1 MRRGAHKL
9 YRMPSLRP
17 VAWIA
22 LCLLLTSCAQKAP
35 SAKLK
40 PKQKTAEPR
49 PIPVASIDQPA
60 VDVPLDLRW
69 LLIGGGAD
77 PLSNQVSLAQDVQ
90 FAQSVL
96 GGRGLTL
103 FASGPS
109 AQLAVDARAQ
119 HASVLTLREHLAGL
133 FGVPGA
139 LVTRYEPARLAIDG
153 PATRDQVLSAIQA
166 ALVPGEGPLLVYATC
181 HGDRGTAPRENSLS
195 LWGGQSLQ
203 VAELAK
209 VLERE
214 ATRRSVRLVITSCY
228 GGGFADLIFQTG
240 DETRGLGTV
249 DQCGLFAAPWDD
261 EASGCDPN
269 PDRRAQE
276 SYAIHFW
283 HALLGEDRQQRSRA
297 KDIDLDADGSI
308 GLLEAH
314 TWARIHAASFDVP
327 TNTSERYL
335 RKFAPGEGKIA
346 LDAVAAPE
354 EVAVIRALGAKLE
367 LDTERA
373 ARDKLTEID
382 QTLAE
387 LGELVEQAQA
397 VEDDSYQALRIG
409 LLERWPLLEHPWEER
424 TQRLLS
430 KKGSEILRMLT
441 SSTLAE
447 SHATALRDLDEVT
460 LQHDGA
466 RVERARVLRLVQAF
480 ETLRLATA
488 LKSKGGPGWERYER
502 IRRCERW
509 APVLKRDRG

>member
-1 MRRGAHKL
+1 M
-9 YRMPSLRP
+9 
-17 VAWIA
+17 
-22 LCLLLTSCAQKAP
+22 LLTGCGQKAP
-35 SAKLK
+35 REK
-40 PKQKTAEPR
+40 PKPKLEVAELQPL
-49 PIPVASIDQPA
+49 PVASIDQPA
-60 VDVPLDLRW
+60 IKVPLDLHW

-109 AQLAVDARAQ
+109 AQLAVDARTQ
-119 HASVLTLREHLAGL
+119 HSPVLTLREHLAGL
-133 FGVPGA
+133 FGIPGA
-139 LVTRYEPARLAIDG
+139 LATRYEPARLAIDG
-153 PATRDQVLSAIQA
+153 PATREQVLSAIHA
-166 ALVPGEGPLLVYATC
+166 ALSPGEGPLLVYATC
-181 HGDRGTAPRENSLS
+181 HGDRGPSPRENSLS
-195 LWGGQSLQ
+195 LWGGQTLQ
-203 VAELAK
+203 VGDLAQ

-214 ATRRSVRLVITSCY
+214 TTLRAVRLVITSCY
-228 GGGFADLIFQTG
+228 GGGFADLIFRAG

-283 HALLGEDRQQRSRA
+283 HALLGEDREQRPRA

-335 RKFAPGEGKIA
+335 RKFVSSDRKIA

-354 EVAVIRALGAKLE
+354 EVAVIRALGTKLE
-367 LDTERA
+367 LDTEQV
-373 ARDKLTEID
+373 ARDKLSEIE
-382 QTLAE
+382 QTLTEVAA
-387 LGELVEQAQA
+387 LVEQAQA
-397 VEDDSYQALRIG
+397 VEDDVYQALRIG
-409 LLERWPLLEHPWEER
+409 LLERWPLLDHPWEER

-430 KKGSEILRMLT
+430 RKGPEILRMLT
-441 SSTLAE
+441 SSSLAE
-447 SHATALRDLDEVT
+447 SHAAALRDLDEVT
-460 LQHDGA
+460 IQHDAA
-466 RVERARVLRLVQAF
+466 RVERARVLRLVRAF

-488 LKSKGGPGWERYER
+488 LKTKGGPGWERYER

-509 APVLKRDRG
+509 APVLTRAKR